1 MNDWLAKKGFL
12 DFKTRSLL
20 HCMSLCCLC
29 RCVLQWHSIREQRGT
44 HKEKARKGE
53 GKRRER
59 LCRKKNGVLS
69 YMDLQKDEECHLFL
83 RSYFIFDVA
92 TKRIPL
98 KGCFYVPDVLLPGNL
113 HLQKHSCT
121 TIPLGL
127 LLAIM
132 QQTIFSVRK
141 VEKNLDKLRFYW
153 ANMRKKAARP
163 AIPKRGSNHSPFFLL
178 FTYCSSSS
186 RSVAILQNG
195 RSFMYW
201 MICN

>member
-1 MNDWLAKKGFL
+1 
-12 DFKTRSLL
+12 
-20 HCMSLCCLC
+20 MSLCCLC

-153 ANMRKKAARP
+153 ANMRKKHACLLWLRMERTIRRKGKQSFFSCSGFLP
-163 AIPKRGSNHSPFFLL
+163 TSPFWRIHPLE
-178 FTYCSSSS
+178 
-186 RSVAILQNG
+186 AAK
-195 RSFMYW
+195 
-201 MICN
+201 

>member
-1 MNDWLAKKGFL
+1 
-12 DFKTRSLL
+12 
-20 HCMSLCCLC
+20 MSLCCLC

-141 VEKNLDKLRFYW
+141 VEKTWTNCVFIGPICAKSMLASRLR
-153 ANMRKKAARP
+153 MERTIRRKGKQSFFSCSGFLP
-163 AIPKRGSNHSPFFLL
+163 TSPFWRIHPLE
-178 FTYCSSSS
+178 
-186 RSVAILQNG
+186 AAK
-195 RSFMYW
+195 
-201 MICN
+201 

>member
-1 MNDWLAKKGFL
+1 
-12 DFKTRSLL
+12 
-20 HCMSLCCLC
+20 MSLCCLC

-141 VEKNLDKLRFYW
+141 VEKTWTNCVFIGPICAKSIPCYSYACSLEKERTIRRKGKQSFFSCSGFLR
-153 ANMRKKAARP
+153 
-163 AIPKRGSNHSPFFLL
+163 LL
-178 FTYCSSSS
+178 FGAFI
-186 RSVAILQNG
+186 R
-195 RSFMYW
+195 
-201 MICN
+201 

>member
-1 MNDWLAKKGFL
+1 
-12 DFKTRSLL
+12 
-20 HCMSLCCLC
+20 
-29 RCVLQWHSIREQRGT
+29 
-44 HKEKARKGE
+44 
-53 GKRRER
+53 
-59 LCRKKNGVLS
+59 
-69 YMDLQKDEECHLFL
+69 MDLQKDEECHLFL

-153 ANMRKKAARP
+153 ANMRKKHACYGSLEWNEQFGE
-163 AIPKRGSNHSPFFLL
+163 RGSNHSFLVPAFYQRLL
-178 FTYCSSSS
+178 FGAFI
-186 RSVAILQNG
+186 R
-195 RSFMYW
+195 
-201 MICN
+201 

>member
-1 MNDWLAKKGFL
+1 MPHNPFLIKANLCAYVLSRFCVCNDIPLE
-12 DFKTRSLL
+12 S
-20 HCMSLCCLC
+20 
-29 RCVLQWHSIREQRGT
+29 
-44 HKEKARKGE
+44 KEVPI
-53 GKRRER
+53 RRE
-59 LCRKKNGVLS
+59 KNGVLS
-69 YMDLQKDEECHLFL
+69 YMDLQKDEECHLF

-141 VEKNLDKLRFYW
+141 VEKTWTNCVFIGPICAKSMLACYGLEWNEQFGE
-153 ANMRKKAARP
+153 
-163 AIPKRGSNHSPFFLL
+163 RGSNHSFLVPAFYQRLL
-178 FTYCSSSS
+178 FGAFI
-186 RSVAILQNG
+186 R
-195 RSFMYW
+195 
-201 MICN
+201 

>member
-141 VEKNLDKLRFYW
+141 VEKTWTNCVFIGPICAKSMLASRLR
-153 ANMRKKAARP
+153 MERTIRRKGKQSFFSCSGFLP
-163 AIPKRGSNHSPFFLL
+163 TSPFWRIHPLE
-178 FTYCSSSS
+178 
-186 RSVAILQNG
+186 AAK
-195 RSFMYW
+195 
-201 MICN
+201 